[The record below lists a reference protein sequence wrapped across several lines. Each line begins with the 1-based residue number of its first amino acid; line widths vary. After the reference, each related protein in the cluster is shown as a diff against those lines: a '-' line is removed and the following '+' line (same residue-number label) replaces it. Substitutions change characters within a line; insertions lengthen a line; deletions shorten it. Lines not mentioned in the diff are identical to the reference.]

1 MMNDD
6 IAKIYFTEEQLKAK
20 VAELGAQIT
29 EDYKDAKEDIYCV
42 GILKGASVF
51 YTDLVRN
58 INLPVHFDFMIASSY
73 GNGTESSGSVK
84 ILKDL
89 DYDVEGKHLIII
101 EDIIDT
107 GITMHYL
114 KQFIKDH
121 YKPKNLYVCVL
132 VKRNNLNLKYSEIA
146 DFTGL
151 TTDEQRYIVGFG
163 FDYYGLW
170 RNEPYV
176 FVPSQ
181 KDIQEWNRIL
191 EEDAKIH
198 SDLTKR

>member
-1 MMNDD
+1 MEKL
-6 IAKIYFTEEQLKAK
+6 ILS
-20 VAELGAQIT
+20 
-29 EDYKDAKEDIYCV
+29 EDEIVRVCSRLAKEIDSKLDETKNGVPVLV
-42 GILKGASVF
+42 GIMNGALPF
-51 YTDLVRN
+51 LYELVKH
-58 INLPVHFDFMIASSY
+58 IKHPIEIDTIKASSY
-73 GNGTESSGSVK
+73 SGTETTGKVNITK
-84 ILKDL
+84 EPDINLEGRDVIL
-89 DYDVEGKHLIII
+89 V